1 MTFGNTIT
9 NYRKNLGITQEALAQ
24 RLEVTNQAVSK
35 WESDLCC
42 PDIQLLPKLADIFG
56 ISIDALF
63 GREPAARPAQK
74 VFVEGLPWE
83 EDKTLRAVLYVGH
96 TLIGHSSVNKT
107 SDPAAREIHFV
118 YEGPALNV
126 SSDLSVTCGDVEGN
140 VDAGSS
146 VTCGNVAGDV
156 DAGAD
161 VRCGAV
167 GGDVDAGANVNCTD
181 VSGDVDAGYNVT
193 CGEIGGDVDAGGD
206 VKCAGVGGA
215 VDAGGDVKCADVGGD
230 VDAGGDVTCA
240 SVSGSVDAGGSVM
253 IQK

>member
-1 MTFGNTIT
+1 MTFGNTIA
-9 NYRKNLGITQEALAQ
+9 NYRKNLGITQEALAK

-35 WESDLCC
+35 WESDQCC

-63 GREPAARPAQK
+63 GREPAAQPEQK
-74 VFVEGLPWE
+74 VFVDGLPWE

-96 TLIGHSSVNKT
+96 TLIGHSSVNRT

-126 SSDLSVTCGDVEGN
+126 SSDLSVTCGDVEG
-140 VDAGSS
+140 
-146 VTCGNVAGDV
+146 DV

-167 GGDVDAGANVNCTD
+167 GGDVDAGANVNCTY
-181 VSGDVDAGYNVT
+181 VSGAVDAGYNVT
-193 CGEIGGDVDAGGD
+193 CGEIGGDVDAGGV
-206 VKCAGVGGA
+206 VKCADVGGA

-240 SVSGSVDAGGSVM
+240 SVSGSVDAGGSVI